1 MNFGAA
7 TAGAI
12 LALLASPSFATEFES
27 PPHAEQEIDA
37 LLSWVGDSGCLFIR
51 NDSEHSAEKAEQHLR
66 AKYKRGRNY
75 AATPELFIERLASRS
90 SWSAEPYRVRC
101 SGEGGTAIESL
112 SSAWLH
118 SGLRKIRS
126 KNS

>member
-1 MNFGAA
+1 MKSGAA

-12 LALLASPSFATEFES
+12 LALLASSSFATESES
-27 PPHAEQEIDA
+27 PPHAEQEIEA

-51 NDSEHSAEKAEQHLR
+51 NDSEHSAEEAEQHLR
-66 AKYKRGRNY
+66 AKYKRGHKY
-75 AATPELFIERLASRS
+75 AATPELFIERLASGS
-90 SWSAEPYRVRC
+90 SWSAEPYRVQC
-101 SGEGGTAIESL
+101 SGADGTAIESL

-126 KNS
+126 KDF